1 MYNYDCNMNG
11 NMKAGLM
18 KSSLVWS
25 PKNQPEKQSYSFA
38 SPMPHQ
44 PLAPVQLG
52 QPAMY
57 YNPNG
62 QYGTDMLLPPV
73 MAAHQYPCSNMS
85 EFCDPINY
93 GKAPKRVKYLVIFD
107 WDDTL
112 FPTTALI
119 SNGGKDIIVKDLLN
133 FGRSVYKLL
142 EEYIA
147 RFGAENLFIVTNG
160 KKSWVPNSLKI
171 LSDICRAH
179 FEEMNEEMEQ
189 KEREQDYFAAIYNTL
204 ISSHSIPVI
213 SAQEEFAHRFPQ
225 VKCTVTNEPNTL
237 CSSK

>member
-1 MYNYDCNMNG
+1 MNA
-11 NMKAGLM
+11 KLM
-18 KSSLVWS
+18 KSSLVWI

-73 MAAHQYPCSNMS
+73 MAAHQYPLSTMS
-85 EFCDPINY
+85 EFCDPMNY
-93 GKAPKRVKYLVIFD
+93 GEGPKRVKYLVIFD

-112 FPTTALI
+112 FPTSAFT
-119 SNGGKDIIVKDLLN
+119 SNGGTDLIVKDLLN
-133 FGRSVYKLL
+133 LGKSVYKLL
-142 EEYIA
+142 DEYIA
-147 RFGAENLFIVTNG
+147 RFGAKNVFIVTNG
-160 KKSWVPNSLKI
+160 KKSWVLNSLKL
-171 LSDICRAH
+171 LSDICRPY

-189 KEREQDYFAAIYNTL
+189 NQREQDYFAAILNTF
-204 ISSHSIPVI
+204 ISSRSIPVI

-225 VKCTVTNEPNTL
+225 VK
-237 CSSK
+237 